1 MYLAIK
7 EILHNKLRYS
17 LVLVTVFLISFMVF
31 FMTSLAIGLVRDNRT
46 AADNWDS
53 TGVVLSKYANKNLT
67 ASFITEDNYKD
78 KLSDDAAPLGY
89 MFAVTNLKN
98 DDTTVNI
105 SIFAQN
111 WNSFIAPKLIE
122 GHYPES
128 KNEVIIDQSMENYNI
143 KMGDQIQLNGST
155 DEYKVVGITNDS
167 KFFTVPVIYTDLSTY
182 WKLQH
187 TDKTTKTISAI
198 VLNNDVD
205 VSGEGLVQVT
215 EQDMISNI
223 PGYTPEVNVFMGMII
238 ALVVITCL
246 VVGIFIYIIMIQKLG
261 LYGIMRAQGIQS
273 KTIIWSLFGQI
284 FVLSGMGVLMAL
296 IGVWAVKFV
305 LPATLFF
312 YPSWLAY
319 SLLGLA
325 IIIMALLGGLI
336 SLPKILKI
344 DPIEAI
350 GE

>member
-17 LVLVTVFLISFMVF
+17 LVLVTVFLISFTVF

-78 KLSDDAAPLGY
+78 KLSDDAVSLGY

-273 KTIIWSLFGQI
+273 KTIIWSLFCQI

>member
-1 MYLAIK
+1 MSIEFVTAK
-7 EILHNKLRYS
+7 F
-17 LVLVTVFLISFMVF
+17 LVTVFLISFMVF

-78 KLSDDAAPLGY
+78 KLSDDAVPLGY

-273 KTIIWSLFGQI
+273 KTIIWSLFCQI

>member
-78 KLSDDAAPLGY
+78 KLSDDAVPLGY

-105 SIFAQN
+105 SIFVQN

-246 VVGIFIYIIMIQKLG
+246 VVGIFIYIIMIQKLW

-273 KTIIWSLFGQI
+273 KTIIWSLFCQI

>member
-78 KLSDDAAPLGY
+78 KLSDDAVPLGY

-273 KTIIWSLFGQI
+273 KTIFWSLFCQI

>member
-78 KLSDDAAPLGY
+78 KLSDDAVPLGY

-273 KTIIWSLFGQI
+273 KTIIWSLFCQI

>member
-1 MYLAIK
+1 
-7 EILHNKLRYS
+7 
-17 LVLVTVFLISFMVF
+17 
-31 FMTSLAIGLVRDNRT
+31 MTSLAIGLVRDNRT

-273 KTIIWSLFGQI
+273 KTIIWSLFCQI

-344 DPIEAI
+344 DPKEAI

>member
-17 LVLVTVFLISFMVF
+17 LVLVTIFLISFMVF

-78 KLSDDAAPLGY
+78 KLSDDAVPLGY

-246 VVGIFIYIIMIQKLG
+246 VVGIFIYIIMIQKLW

-273 KTIIWSLFGQI
+273 KTIIWSLFCQI

>member
-111 WNSFIAPKLIE
+111 WDSFIAPKLIE

-128 KNEVIIDQSMENYNI
+128 KNEIIIDQSMENYDI

-155 DEYKVVGITNDS
+155 DEYKVVGVTNDS

-182 WKLQH
+182 WELQH

-198 VLNNDVD
+198 VLDNDVD
-205 VSGEGLVQVT
+205 VSGEGLVQVS

-273 KTIIWSLFGQI
+273 KTIIWSLFCQI

-296 IGVWAVKFV
+296 IGVWAVKYV

-319 SLLGLA
+319 SLLSLA

>member
-155 DEYKVVGITNDS
+155 GEYKVVGITNDS

-273 KTIIWSLFGQI
+273 KTIIWSLFCQI

>member
-46 AADNWDS
+46 AADNWES

-122 GHYPES
+122 GHYPKS

-273 KTIIWSLFGQI
+273 KTIIWSLFCQI

-296 IGVWAVKFV
+296 IGIWAVKFV

>member
-78 KLSDDAAPLGY
+78 KLSDDAVPLGY

-273 KTIIWSLFGQI
+273 KTIIWSLFCQI

-319 SLLGLA
+319 SLLDLA

>member
-17 LVLVTVFLISFMVF
+17 LVLVTVFFISFMVF

-273 KTIIWSLFGQI
+273 KTIIWSLFCQI

>member
-46 AADNWDS
+46 AADNWES

-111 WNSFIAPKLIE
+111 WDSFIAPELIE

-155 DEYKVVGITNDS
+155 DEYKVVGVTNDS

-273 KTIIWSLFGQI
+273 KTIIWSLFCQI

-319 SLLGLA
+319 SLLSLA

>member
-78 KLSDDAAPLGY
+78 KLSDDAVPLGY

-273 KTIIWSLFGQI
+273 KTIIWSLFCQI

-312 YPSWLAY
+312 
-319 SLLGLA
+319 
-325 IIIMALLGGLI
+325 
-336 SLPKILKI
+336 
-344 DPIEAI
+344 
-350 GE
+350 

>member
-246 VVGIFIYIIMIQKLG
+246 VVGIFIYSIMIQKLG

-273 KTIIWSLFGQI
+273 KTIIWSLFCQI

>member
-78 KLSDDAAPLGY
+78 KLSDDAVPLGY

-143 KMGDQIQLNGST
+143 KIGDQIQLNGST

-273 KTIIWSLFGQI
+273 KTIIWSLFCQV

>member
-78 KLSDDAAPLGY
+78 KLSDDAVPLGY

-246 VVGIFIYIIMIQKLG
+246 VVGIFIYIIMIQKLW

-273 KTIIWSLFGQI
+273 KTIIWSLFCQI

>member
-46 AADNWDS
+46 AADNWES

-273 KTIIWSLFGQI
+273 KTIIWSLFCQI

-319 SLLGLA
+319 SLLSLA
-325 IIIMALLGGLI
+325 TIIMALLGGLI

>member
-78 KLSDDAAPLGY
+78 KLSDDAVPLGY

-155 DEYKVVGITNDS
+155 DEYKVIGITNDS

-273 KTIIWSLFGQI
+273 KTIIWSLFCQI

>member
-78 KLSDDAAPLGY
+78 KLSDDAVPLGY

-273 KTIIWSLFGQI
+273 KTIIWSLFCQI

-305 LPATLFF
+305 LPATFFF

>member
-78 KLSDDAAPLGY
+78 KLSDDAVPLGY

-273 KTIIWSLFGQI
+273 KTIIWSLFCQI

-312 YPSWLAY
+312 YRQPFSFTLA
-319 SLLGLA
+319 G
-325 IIIMALLGGLI
+325 
-336 SLPKILKI
+336 
-344 DPIEAI
+344 
-350 GE
+350 

>member
-78 KLSDDAAPLGY
+78 KLSDDAVPLGY

-215 EQDMISNI
+215 EQDIISNI

-273 KTIIWSLFGQI
+273 KTIIWSLFCQI

>member
-78 KLSDDAAPLGY
+78 KLSDDAVPLGY

-273 KTIIWSLFGQI
+273 KTIIWSLFCQI

-312 YPSWLAY
+312 YPSLAY

>member
-78 KLSDDAAPLGY
+78 KLSDDAVPLGY

-182 WKLQH
+182 WKLQY

-273 KTIIWSLFGQI
+273 KTIIWSLFCQI

>member
-78 KLSDDAAPLGY
+78 KLSDDAVPLGY

-223 PGYTPEVNVFMGMII
+223 PGYTPEINVFMGMII

-273 KTIIWSLFGQI
+273 KTIIWSLFCQI

>member
-78 KLSDDAAPLGY
+78 KLSDDAVPLGY

-122 GHYPES
+122 GHCPES

-273 KTIIWSLFGQI
+273 KTIIWSLFCQI

>member
-1 MYLAIK
+1 M
-7 EILHNKLRYS
+7 LHNKLRYS

-273 KTIIWSLFGQI
+273 KTIIWSLFCQI

>member
-7 EILHNKLRYS
+7 EILHNKLRYC

-111 WNSFIAPKLIE
+111 WDSFIAPKLIE

-273 KTIIWSLFGQI
+273 KTIIWSLFCQI

>member
-78 KLSDDAAPLGY
+78 KLSDDAVPLGY

-273 KTIIWSLFGQI
+273 KTIIWSLFCQI
-284 FVLSGMGVLMAL
+284 IVLSGMGVLMAL

>member
-17 LVLVTVFLISFMVF
+17 LVLVTVFLIAFMVF

-46 AADNWDS
+46 AADNWES

-67 ASFITEDNYKD
+67 ASSITEDNYKD

-98 DDTTVNI
+98 DDTKVNI

-273 KTIIWSLFGQI
+273 KTIIWSLFCQI

-296 IGVWAVKFV
+296 IGIWAVKFV

>member
-78 KLSDDAAPLGY
+78 KLSDDAVPLGY

-143 KMGDQIQLNGST
+143 KIGDQIQLNGST

-273 KTIIWSLFGQI
+273 KTIIWSLFCQI

>member
-53 TGVVLSKYANKNLT
+53 TGVVLSKYANKNLK

-78 KLSDDAAPLGY
+78 KLSDDAVPLGY

-223 PGYTPEVNVFMGMII
+223 PGYTPKVNVFMGMII

-273 KTIIWSLFGQI
+273 KTIIWSLFCQI

>member
-273 KTIIWSLFGQI
+273 KTIIWSLFCQI

>member
-1 MYLAIK
+1 
-7 EILHNKLRYS
+7 
-17 LVLVTVFLISFMVF
+17 
-31 FMTSLAIGLVRDNRT
+31 MTSLAIGLVRDNRT

-167 KFFTVPVIYTDLSTY
+167 KFFTVPVIYTVLSTY

-273 KTIIWSLFGQI
+273 KTIIWSLFCQI

>member
-53 TGVVLSKYANKNLT
+53 TGVVLSNYANKNLT

-111 WNSFIAPKLIE
+111 WDSFIAPKLIE

-128 KNEVIIDQSMENYNI
+128 KNEVIVDQSMENYDI
-143 KMGDQIQLNGST
+143 KIGDQIQLNGST
-155 DEYKVVGITNDS
+155 DEYNVVGVTNDS

-198 VLNNDVD
+198 VLDNDVD
-205 VSGEGLVQVT
+205 VSGEGLVQVS
-215 EQDMISNI
+215 EQDMISSI
-223 PGYTPEVNVFMGMII
+223 PGYTPEINVFMGMII

-273 KTIIWSLFGQI
+273 KTIIWSLFCQI

-319 SLLGLA
+319 SLLSLA

>member
-46 AADNWDS
+46 AADNWES

-111 WNSFIAPKLIE
+111 WDSFIAPELIE

-273 KTIIWSLFGQI
+273 KTIIWSLFCQI

-319 SLLGLA
+319 SLLSLA

>member
-246 VVGIFIYIIMIQKLG
+246 VVGIFIYIIMMQKLG

-273 KTIIWSLFGQI
+273 KTIIWSLFCQI